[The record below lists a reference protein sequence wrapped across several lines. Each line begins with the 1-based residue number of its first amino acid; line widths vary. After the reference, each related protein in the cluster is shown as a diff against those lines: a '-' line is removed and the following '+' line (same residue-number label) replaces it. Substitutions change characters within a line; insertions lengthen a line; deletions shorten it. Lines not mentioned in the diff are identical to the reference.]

1 MLFDS
6 ITPDKIARPD
16 VMKVV
21 TAFVLPYVTRIRQG
35 LLEPA
40 SSDKQIQA
48 KTSKYEQITEVSCNA
63 FPARNFCVGDA
74 VFAVRGSSDASETL
88 FPDGDIWLI
97 FPQDALGR
105 HHVRSGFER
114 LGDPCRKANAAAAR
128 ILCAPSRDCRGRSID
143 RQTSPSV
150 PRNPSTEFE
159 SLNCLGGAPPF

>member
-1 MLFDS
+1 MTSKF
-6 ITPDKIARPD
+6 
-16 VMKVV
+16 
-21 TAFVLPYVTRIRQG
+21 
-35 LLEPA
+35 
-40 SSDKQIQA
+40 KQRKA

-63 FPARNFCVGDA
+63 FPAKNFCVGDA

-88 FPDGDIWLI
+88 FPDGDTWLI
-97 FPQDALGR
+97 FPQDALVR